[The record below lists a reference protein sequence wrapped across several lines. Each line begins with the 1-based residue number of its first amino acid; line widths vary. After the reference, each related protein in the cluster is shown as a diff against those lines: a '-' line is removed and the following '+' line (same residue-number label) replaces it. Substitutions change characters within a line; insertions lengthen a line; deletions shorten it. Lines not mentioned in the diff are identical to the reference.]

1 MKNLFAA
8 IAVLL
13 TTSSGVS
20 AIEPEYVRNIKHIE
34 VVLSNLIDNGCW
46 TKLAETKQYAEEKLR
61 GLGATIYDGG
71 DKYYGEYYM
80 LVVRLQAYQE
90 NGVCS
95 GIILIDLETAVE
107 IDNQQHDAVYKSGAY
122 LFLNMKD
129 IDNYVNEQ
137 IKEFL
142 TPYEQ

>member
-1 MKNLFAA
+1 MKKLFAA

-20 AIEPEYVRNIKHIE
+20 AIELEYLRNIKHIE
-34 VVLSNLIDNGCW
+34 VRLSNYLDNGCW

-71 DKYYGEYYM
+71 DRNYGEYYM
-80 LVVRLQAYQE
+80 LLVRLQAYE
-90 NGVCS
+90 GNGVCT
-95 GIILIDLETAVE
+95 GTILINLQTALE
-107 IDNQQHDAVYKSGAY
+107 INNQYHDAVYQSGAY
-122 LFLNMKD
+122 LFVNMKD

-137 IKEFL
+137 IEEFL
-142 TPYEQ
+142 TPNE